1 MSRVVICD
9 RCGKTIEGVRIGS
22 ISWEWLVGPKEEIPM
37 PNPFEHWDFCEDCM
51 NNIRMVI
58 EHKIEAEPVPDP
70 EEQQP
75 DSEPKKRKRN
85 PGGKMG
91 APKKIDR
98 GKVFALRKAGWT
110 AAKIADEMKC
120 SLGTVKRIL
129 QEEAPYEQDERVFID

>member
-1 MSRVVICD
+1 MINLTREEAMALLTLCNVSLEDVLSAYEKLRD
-9 RCGKTIEGVRIGS
+9 F
-22 ISWEWLVGPKEEIPM
+22 VGAEPAEEP
-37 PNPFEHWDFCEDCM
+37 
-51 NNIRMVI
+51 
-58 EHKIEAEPVPDP
+58 AEPVPDP
-70 EEQQP
+70 EEQQLDP
-75 DSEPKKRKRN
+75 EPKKRKRN

-91 APKKIDR
+91 APKQIDR

>member
-1 MSRVVICD
+1 MINLTREEAMALLTLCNVSLEDVLSAYEKLRD
-9 RCGKTIEGVRIGS
+9 F
-22 ISWEWLVGPKEEIPM
+22 VGAEPAEEP
-37 PNPFEHWDFCEDCM
+37 
-51 NNIRMVI
+51 
-58 EHKIEAEPVPDP
+58 AEPVPDP

-75 DSEPKKRKRN
+75 DPEPKPKRKRN
-85 PGGKMG
+85 TGGKKG
-91 APKKIDR
+91 APKQIDR